1 MSGATEKGTRTQGDA
16 MASRKVEE
24 GRLKRLNAHAVKG
37 GEYVL
42 YWMQQSARA
51 EHNPALE
58 YAVQQANAA
67 KLPLLVGYGL
77 MDDYPEANI
86 RHYRFL
92 LEGLQDCQR
101 TLAERGIPFVLQ
113 RGAPPEVA
121 LKLARNAAL
130 VVCDRGYLRH
140 QKQWREQVAQKA
152 SCPVVQVEADVVVPV
167 EVASVKAEY
176 AARTLRPKL
185 HRLWETYL
193 VKLAPTPLQ
202 VDSLKLGVKGLNLED
217 VDALLKKLAL
227 DRSVPPV
234 HHRFRGGTREAN
246 RLLRTFLH
254 RHLPEYQENRPHPE
268 TDHVSHMSKY
278 LHFGQISPVVI
289 ALAAREARALRP
301 QRDTFLEEL
310 IVRRELA
317 QNFAEY
323 TPQYDSYA
331 CLPAWARKTLAAHM
345 GDERPFQYTKEQLE
359 QARTHDPYWNAAM
372 REMRYTGYMHNAMRM
387 YWGKKILEWGKTP
400 EEAYRTALTLNNTYF
415 LDGRDANSFTNIG
428 WVFGL
433 HDRPWG
439 ARAVYGT
446 VRSMSS
452 KGLERKADMAAYIAK
467 VDALVEEAKA
477 AGVRFKED

>member
-1 MSGATEKGTRTQGDA
+1 
-16 MASRKVEE
+16 MARRKVEE
-24 GRLKRLNAHAVKG
+24 SRLKRLKDHAAKG
-37 GEYVL
+37 GDYVL

-58 YAVQQANAA
+58 YAIQQANAA

-77 MDDYPEANI
+77 MDGYPEANV

-101 TLAERGIPFVLQ
+101 TLAHRKIPFALQ
-113 RGAPPEVA
+113 RGPPDEVA
-121 LKLARNAAL
+121 LKLSRQAAL

-140 QKQWREQVAQKA
+140 QKQWRQTLAAKA

-167 EVASVKAEY
+167 EAASGKAEY
-176 AARTLRPKL
+176 AARTLRPKI
-185 HRLWETYL
+185 HRLWEEYL
-193 VKLAPTPLQ
+193 VRPTSTPLE
-202 VDSLKLGVKGLNLED
+202 VDSLKLGVKGLNLDD
-217 VDALLKKLAL
+217 VGAVLDRMAL

-234 HHRFRGGTREAN
+234 HHFFRGGTSEAK
-246 RLLRTFLH
+246 RVLRGFVT

-278 LHFGQISPVVI
+278 LHFGQISPVVV

-323 TPQYDSYA
+323 TPQYDDYTS
-331 CLPAWARKTLAAHM
+331 LPAWARKTLAAHA
-345 GDERPFQYTKEQLE
+345 GDKRPFHYTKAQLE

-387 YWGKKILEWGKTP
+387 YWGKKILEWGRTP

-439 ARAVYGT
+439 RRAIYGT
-446 VRSMSS
+446 VRSMSA
-452 KGLERKADMAAYIAK
+452 KGLERKADMEAYLAK

-477 AGVRFKED
+477 AGVRFAED

>member
-1 MSGATEKGTRTQGDA
+1 
-16 MASRKVEE
+16 MAGRKVEE
-24 GRLKRLNAHAVKG
+24 SRLKQLNAHASKG

-58 YAVQQANAA
+58 HAVQQANAA

-77 MDDYPEANI
+77 MDDYPEANV

-92 LEGLQDCQR
+92 LEGLQDCQQA
-101 TLAERGIPFVLQ
+101 LAQRKIPFVLQ
-113 RGAPPEVA
+113 RGRPDEVA
-121 LKLARNAAL
+121 LKLSQHAAL
-130 VVCDRGYLRH
+130 VVCDRGYLRP
-140 QKQWREQVAQKA
+140 QKQWRQTLAAKA

-167 EVASVKAEY
+167 ETASGKAEY
-176 AARTLRPKL
+176 AARTLRPKI
-185 HRLWETYL
+185 HRLWEEYL
-193 VKLAPTPLQ
+193 VKPASTPLK
-202 VDSLKLGVKGLNLED
+202 VDSLKLGVKGLDLDDVGAVLER
-217 VDALLKKLAL
+217 LAL

-234 HHRFRGGTREAN
+234 HHLFRGGTREAKQV
-246 RLLRTFLH
+246 LRGFLTQ
-254 RHLPEYQENRPHPE
+254 HLPVYQENRSHPE

-278 LHFGQISPVVI
+278 LHFGQISPVVV
-289 ALAAREARALRP
+289 ALAAQEARVLRP

-323 TPQYDSYA
+323 TPQYDDYA
-331 CLPAWARKTLAAHM
+331 CLPAWARKTLAAHA
-345 GDERPFQYTKEQLE
+345 GDARPVQYTQAQLE
-359 QARTHDPYWNAAM
+359 QARTQDPYWNAAM

-387 YWGKKILEWGKTP
+387 YWGKKLLEWGRTP
-400 EEAYRTALTLNNTYF
+400 EEAYRTALALNNRYF

-439 ARAVYGT
+439 RRAIYGT

-452 KGLERKADMAAYIAK
+452 KGLERKADMEAYLAK
-467 VDALVEEAKA
+467 VDTLVAEAKA
-477 AGVRFKED
+477 AGVRFEDE